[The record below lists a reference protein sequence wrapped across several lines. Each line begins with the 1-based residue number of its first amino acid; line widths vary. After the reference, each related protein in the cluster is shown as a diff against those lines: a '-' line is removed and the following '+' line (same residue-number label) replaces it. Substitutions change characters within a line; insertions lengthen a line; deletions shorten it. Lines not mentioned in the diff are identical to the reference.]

1 MTVPVAGFTIPV
13 KYWYF
18 SSLYFCT
25 IKLCAHISIYIVLNE
40 ATRNRTFESNYYSLI
55 RKSEDKSVKFL
66 SILMSQNKAI
76 ETVLQEPYSVA
87 FPWQKQLFVEIL
99 WLHYSHS
106 LNKKEY
112 FYDVRYYL
120 TLSIAIPGR
129 VASHVSMPTYRN
141 KNNNLYSYGKLDIN
155 KIFSL

>member
-1 MTVPVAGFTIPV
+1 MIQVSSTHQNGIMTVPVAGFTIPV

-66 SILMSQNKAI
+66 STLMFRTKLLRQFYRKP
-76 ETVLQEPYSVA
+76 TVLHFHGRNS
-87 FPWQKQLFVEIL
+87 
-99 WLHYSHS
+99 S
-106 LNKKEY
+106 LLKFCGY
-112 FYDVRYYL
+112 I
-120 TLSIAIPGR
+120 IAT
-129 VASHVSMPTYRN
+129 V
-141 KNNNLYSYGKLDIN
+141 
-155 KIFSL
+155 